1 MLVKHLSYLT
11 ALARERHFGRAAEAC
26 NISQPALSAALRQLE
41 SELGVQIVERAQ
53 RFKGFTPEGQL
64 VLDWAQRLVHDFD
77 GLRQDLTVLKRA
89 LAGRIRFGVIPAA
102 LPTVSLLTSPFWR
115 QHPAVTLHVVS
126 LSSKEIQRGIDSFD
140 LDLGFTYLDNEP
152 LSRVKALPLYRERFV
167 LIAPRGG
174 TTNREY
180 AGRSTITWREA
191 ARENLCLLW
200 PDMQNRRI
208 IDRVFESVGEKPKPV
223 IETNSLLT
231 LISHVKL
238 GGWSSIVPQG
248 LLLLIGNPSDLLML
262 PLVDPRPSYSV
273 GLVYADR
280 EPIPGLVR
288 TFLASARRQKLQQ
301 RIEAAWKLGGEGT
314 AGETAGEDPGS

>member
-41 SELGVQIVERAQ
+41 AELGVQIVERAQ

-102 LPTVSLLTSPFWR
+102 LPTVSLLTGPFWQ
-115 QHPAVTLHVVS
+115 QHPAVTLHVIS
-126 LSSKEIQRGIDSFD
+126 LSSKEIQRGLDSFD
-140 LDLGFTYLDNEP
+140 LDLGFTYLDNEQ
-152 LSRVKALPLYRERFV
+152 LSRVKVLPLYRERFV
-167 LIAPRGG
+167 FISVRGSEG
-174 TTNREY
+174 
-180 AGRSTITWREA
+180 GRRNSSKRTITWRDA
-191 ARENLCLLW
+191 AKENLCLLW

-208 IDRVFESVGEKPKPV
+208 IDRIFESVGEKPKPV

-238 GGWSSIVPQG
+238 GGWSSIVPHS
-248 LLLLIGNPSDLLML
+248 LLLLLGDLSDFVVLS
-262 PLVDPRPSYSV
+262 LVDPRPSHSV

-301 RIEAAWKLGGEGT
+301 RIDAGWKMAA
-314 AGETAGEDPGS
+314 DPGNDRPEE

>member
-26 NISQPALSAALRQLE
+26 NISQPALSTALRQLE
-41 SELGVQIVERAQ
+41 AELGVQIVERAQ

-102 LPTVSLLTSPFWR
+102 LPTVSLLTGPFWQ
-115 QHPAVTLHVVS
+115 QHPAVTLHVIS
-126 LSSKEIQRGIDSFD
+126 LSSKEIQRGLDSFD

-152 LSRVKALPLYRERFV
+152 LSRVKVLPLYRERFV
-167 LIAPRGG
+167 FISVRDS
-174 TTNREY
+174 E
-180 AGRSTITWREA
+180 AGRRHASRRTITWHDA
-191 ARENLCLLW
+191 AKENLCLLW

-208 IDRVFESVGEKPKPV
+208 IDRIFESVGEKPKPV

-238 GGWSSIVPQG
+238 GGWSSIVPHS
-248 LLLLIGNPSDLLML
+248 LLLLLGDLADVVVLS
-262 PLVDPRPSYSV
+262 LVDPRPSHSV

-301 RIEAAWKLGGEGT
+301 RIDAGWKMAVEPGGDRPE
-314 AGETAGEDPGS
+314 E